1 MANKDNNQNRFR
13 WKMKLVYGM
22 ALLLGVMCCLKIL
35 HLVIFQRTIFEGSS
49 DRCLDK
55 TKENWK
61 DSPLA
66 QDTTCNCFVINND
79 VKPIRGEIFD
89 DQGRLLSG
97 NFTVFDVTVDGTR
110 LQPKVKQIGKIKTE
124 NDTIYCGNGRKI
136 SRKGEP
142 AKVDALIQE
151 LAEAF
156 YQHFHYRFP
165 NKSVTFYK
173 QQFSKAIKDCKN
185 VFILGSN
192 ITKETQWVT
201 AADTAFIKTLPLL
214 GRKKQSVLNCSQAT
228 VRINPYGEMARRTIG
243 LYTDNQKFGVENAF
257 NSYLYGENG
266 SRKYVV
272 YNRARIPLGDYVE
285 PTEGYNVHTTINLEM
300 QNIVHNEL
308 QKTLI
313 SSMAE
318 WGCAVVMETAT
329 GEIKA
334 IANLTRDEKNENVY
348 RDGVHNYLLTAM
360 VEPGS
365 TFKLASLLAYLE
377 NVKDDTTRIYPV
389 MAHTFSVPN
398 RSGTRVNKYFKVDKP
413 GHAEEQ
419 GKPIDVFQRSSN
431 VGIASMIFD
440 VYSYNGYKQ
449 YLNKIDSMFI
459 TTSFST
465 QLGKVNAPAIKR
477 NAKDFHSYYN
487 ACFGA
492 GFSMTPVQTLVYYNA
507 VANGGKMI
515 LPLFVKYI
523 TNQEDTIER
532 FEAEVINE
540 QFCKPSTISRA
551 RKYLEAVVY
560 GDHGTARGYRDPAF
574 RFAGKTG
581 TRDIWNEALGQ
592 YDYHKNSV
600 SFCGYFPAD
609 KPKYTCLVFMYN
621 VPQKSYVAVGVFA
634 RIAKAILNS
643 ASYSAVQ
650 SIDQS
655 KEKTLPAVPFL
666 QPAQLQTILTDW
678 QIPMKVPSGSPYV
691 TAFRDNNN
699 QPQLKSVNF
708 DSKQPVPNVMN
719 MLASDAVYELSRKGY
734 KTRLVGRGIVRR
746 TEVDAAT
753 KTVTL
758 YLSN

>member
-1 MANKDNNQNRFR
+1 MVKKDNNQDRFK
-13 WKMKLVYGM
+13 WKMALVYGL
-22 ALLLGVMCCLKIL
+22 ALLLGLMCVFKIL
-35 HLVIFQRTIFEGSS
+35 HLVIFQRKDFEGTSA
-49 DRCLDK
+49 RCLDK
-55 TKENWK
+55 TQDGWEN
-61 DSPLA
+61 SPLA
-66 QDTTCNCFVINND
+66 HDSTCKCFVINND

-89 DQGRLLSG
+89 DRGRLLSG

-110 LQPKVKQIGKIKTE
+110 LQPKVRTIGKNKIV
-124 NDTIYCGNGRKI
+124 NDTIYCGNNRQF
-136 SRKGEP
+136 SRNGEP
-142 AKVDALIQE
+142 AKMDALIQE
-151 LAEAF
+151 LSEAF

-165 NKSVTFYK
+165 NKGVDFYK
-173 QQFSKAIKDCKN
+173 KMFTKAIKECKN
-185 VFILGSN
+185 VFVLGSN

-214 GRKKQSVLNCSQAT
+214 GRKKQKVLNCSPTT

-257 NSYLYGENG
+257 NEYLYGENG
-266 SRKYVV
+266 SRKYVI
-272 YNRARIPLGDYVE
+272 YNRARIPLGDYVP
-285 PTEGYNVHTTINLEM
+285 PTEDYNVHTTINLEM

-313 SSMAE
+313 NSKAE

-334 IANLTRDEKNENVY
+334 IANLTRDENDETVY

-377 NVKDDTTRIYPV
+377 NVKDDTTHNYPI

-413 GHAEEQ
+413 GHAEEI
-419 GKPIDVFQRSSN
+419 GKPVDVFQRSSN

-449 YLNKIDSMFI
+449 FLNKVDSMFI

-465 QLGKVNAPAIKR
+465 QLGKVKAPAINR

-523 TNQEDTIER
+523 TNQEDTVER
-532 FEAEVINE
+532 FTAEVINE
-540 QFCKPSTISRA
+540 QICSPSTISRA
-551 RKYLEAVVY
+551 HKYLEAVVY
-560 GDHGTARGYRDPAF
+560 GDHGTARNYKDPGF
-574 RFAGKTG
+574 SFAGKTG
-581 TRDIWNEALGQ
+581 TRDIWNEELGQ
-592 YDYHKNSV
+592 YDHHKNSV

-634 RIAKAILNS
+634 RIAKSILNS

-650 SIDQS
+650 NIDRS
-655 KEKTLPAVPFL
+655 KEKTLPALPFL
-666 QPAQLQTILTDW
+666 PPKQLQTILTEW
-678 QIPMKVPSGSPYV
+678 QIPMKMPSGSPYV
-691 TAFRDNNN
+691 TAIRDNNN
-699 QPQLKSVNF
+699 KPELKNVVFDPKQQL
-708 DSKQPVPNVMN
+708 PNVVN
-719 MLASDAVYELSRKGY
+719 MTASDAVYELSRKGY
-734 KTRLVGRGIVRR
+734 KTRLVGRGIVKR
-746 TEVDAAT
+746 TELDATT
-753 KTVTL
+753 KTVIL
-758 YLSN
+758 YLGN

>member
-1 MANKDNNQNRFR
+1 MVKKDNNQNRFG
-13 WKMKLVYGM
+13 WKMALVYGL
-22 ALLLGVMCCLKIL
+22 ALLLGVMCVFKIL
-35 HLVIFQRTIFEGSS
+35 HLVIFQRALFEGKSEQ
-49 DRCLDK
+49 CLDQ
-55 TKENWK
+55 TKEGWQ

-66 QDTTCNCFVINND
+66 HDSTCKCFVINND
-79 VKPIRGEIFD
+79 VTPIRGEIFD
-89 DQGRLLSG
+89 DRGRLLSG
-97 NFTVFDVTVDGTR
+97 NFTVFDITIDGTR
-110 LQPKVKQIGKIKTE
+110 LKPKTNDGGVVT
-124 NDTIYCGNGRKI
+124 NDTIYCGNHRNI
-136 SRKGEP
+136 SRNGQP

-151 LAEAF
+151 LSEAF
-156 YQHFHYRFP
+156 YQHFRFRFP
-165 NKSVTFYK
+165 NKGVDFYK
-173 QQFSKAIKDCKN
+173 KQFSKAIKDCKN

-192 ITKETQWVT
+192 MTRETQWVT

-214 GRKKQSVLNCSQAT
+214 GRKKQSVLNCTQRT

-257 NSYLYGENG
+257 NDYLYGKNG
-266 SRKYVV
+266 SRKYVI
-272 YNRARIPLGDYVE
+272 YNKARIPLGDYVP

-308 QKTLI
+308 QKTLVN
-313 SSMAE
+313 SKAE

-334 IANLTRDEKNENVY
+334 IANLTRDENDETVY

-377 NVKDDTTRIYPV
+377 NVKDDSTRIYPI

-398 RSGTRVNKYFKVDKP
+398 RNGTRVNKYFKVDKP

-419 GKPIDVFQRSSN
+419 GNPKDVFQRSSN

-440 VYSYNGYKQ
+440 VYSYYGYKQ

-459 TTSFST
+459 TTSFTT

-523 TNQEDTIER
+523 TNQEDTVER
-532 FEAEVINE
+532 FTAEVINE
-540 QFCKPSTISRA
+540 QICKPSTISRA
-551 RKYLEAVVY
+551 HKYLEAVVY
-560 GDHGTARGYRDPAF
+560 GERGTARGYRDPGF

-655 KEKTLPAVPFL
+655 KDKTLPALPFL
-666 QPAQLQTILTDW
+666 PPAQLQTILTDW
-678 QIPMKVPSGSPYV
+678 QIPMKVPTGTPYV
-691 TAFRDNNN
+691 TAVRDNNS
-699 QPQLKSVNF
+699 QPQLKNVDF
-708 DSKQPVPNVMN
+708 DAKRPLPNVVN

-734 KTRLVGRGIVRR
+734 KTRLVGRGIVRS
-746 TEVDAAT
+746 TDYDAAT

>member
-1 MANKDNNQNRFR
+1 MAKKDNNQKRFG

-35 HLVIFQRTIFEGSS
+35 HLVIFQRSVFEGTS
-49 DRCLDK
+49 DRCLDQ
-55 TKENWK
+55 TKEGWK

-66 QDTTCNCFVINND
+66 HDSTCNCFVINND
-79 VKPIRGEIFD
+79 VRPIRGEIFD

-97 NFTVFDVTVDGTR
+97 NYTVFDVTVDGTR
-110 LQPKVKQIGKIKTE
+110 LQPKVREVGKIKTV

-136 SRKGEP
+136 SRNGQP

-151 LAEAF
+151 LADAF
-156 YQHFHYRFP
+156 YQHFRYRFP
-165 NKSVTFYK
+165 NKGVNFYK
-173 QQFSKAIKDCKN
+173 QQFTKAIKECKN
-185 VFILGSN
+185 VFVLGSN
-192 ITKETQWVT
+192 ITRETQWVT
-201 AADTAFIKTLPLL
+201 AADTAFIKSLPLL
-214 GRKKQSVLNCSQAT
+214 GRKKQSVLNCSQTT

-243 LYTDNQKFGVENAF
+243 LYTDNQKFGIENAF

-272 YNRARIPLGDYVE
+272 YNRARIPLGNYVE
-285 PTEGYNVHTTINLEM
+285 PKEGYNVHTTINLEM

-308 QKTLI
+308 QKTLVN
-313 SSMAE
+313 SKAE

-334 IANLTRDEKNENVY
+334 IANLTRENEEGTSY
-348 RDGVHNYLLTAM
+348 RDGVQNYLLTAM

-365 TFKLASLLAYLE
+365 TFKLASVLAYLE
-377 NVKDDTTRIYPV
+377 NVKDDTSHTYPV
-389 MAHTFSVPN
+389 LAHTFSVPN
-398 RSGTRVNKYFKVDKP
+398 RSGTRVNKYFKVDEP
-413 GHAEEQ
+413 GRSEDR
-419 GKPIDVFQRSSN
+419 GTPIDVFQRSSN
-431 VGIASMIFD
+431 VGIASMVFD
-440 VYSYNGYKQ
+440 VYSYYGYKQ

-465 QLGKVNAPAIKR
+465 QLGKVKSPAINR

-507 VANGGKMI
+507 VANGGRMI

-540 QFCKPSTISRA
+540 QICKPSTISRA
-551 RKYLEAVVY
+551 QKYLEAVVY
-560 GDHGTARGYRDPAF
+560 GEHGTARRYKDPGF

-581 TRDIWNEALGQ
+581 TRDIWNEELGQ
-592 YDYHKNSV
+592 YDHHKNSV

-634 RIAKAILNS
+634 RIAKSILNS
-643 ASYSAVQ
+643 TSYSAVQ

-655 KEKTLPAVPFL
+655 KEKTLPALPFL
-666 QPAQLQTILTDW
+666 PPTQLQTILNDW
-678 QIPMKVPSGSPYV
+678 QIPMKVPSGTPYV
-691 TAFRDNNN
+691 TAIRDNNN
-699 QPQLKSVNF
+699 HPQLRNVNF
-708 DSKQPVPNVMN
+708 DSKQSLPNVVN
-719 MLASDAVYELSRKGY
+719 MLASDAVYELGRKGY

-753 KTVTL
+753 KTVIL
-758 YLSN
+758 YLNN